1 MKKEQNFLVNSFLQN
16 GIISKEDIEIYQF
29 GIECFVLKFVNCLSY
44 IIIGFLMK
52 MPLELFLMGGILIP
66 LRRSAGGYH
75 AKTRAGCYLFS
86 CIVVTLALSLCRI
99 QFVHY
104 IWYAMLF
111 IADLFI
117 MLLAP
122 VDNENKIM
130 DTSEKAHFRKKT
142 MKLLIITNIL
152 CSVGILIKNRQLFV
166 PMIMGIVVSAFLVVL
181 GKYKN
186 RILKQK

>member
-1 MKKEQNFLVNSFLQN
+1 MKRKQNFLVNSFLQN

-44 IIIGFLMK
+44 VIIGFLMK

-75 AKTRAGCYLFS
+75 AKTRVGCYLFS
-86 CIVVTLALSLCRI
+86 CAVVTLALSLCKI
-99 QFVHY
+99 QVVRY
-104 IWYAMLF
+104 IWYIMLF

-117 MLLAP
+117 ILLAP

-130 DTSEKAHFRKKT
+130 DTSEKAYFRKKT

-152 CSVGILIKNRQLFV
+152 CSVGIIIKNRQLYV
-166 PMIMGIVVSAFLVVL
+166 PVIMGIVVSAFLVVL

>member
-99 QFVHY
+99 QFVQY

>member
-29 GIECFVLKFVNCLSY
+29 GIECFILKFVNCLSY

-104 IWYAMLF
+104 IWYVMLF

-117 MLLAP
+117 ILLAP